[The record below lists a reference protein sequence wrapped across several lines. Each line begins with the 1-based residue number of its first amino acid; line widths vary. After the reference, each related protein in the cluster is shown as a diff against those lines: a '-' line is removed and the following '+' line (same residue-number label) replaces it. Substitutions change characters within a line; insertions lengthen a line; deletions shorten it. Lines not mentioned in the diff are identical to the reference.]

1 MPLYILHVLPK
12 QKQNKKTQIAWVQ
25 PIKEIQEDTQTDRA
39 NCKAIQTHK
48 SDRKNQKTHSA
59 K

>member
-25 PIKEIQEDTQTDRA
+25 PIKEIQEDTQNRLGKLQGDT
-39 NCKAIQTHK
+39 NPQIW
-48 SDRKNQKTHSA
+48 
-59 K
+59 